1 MLRWI
6 SQVATSL
13 LLAAVIGLLISGTAG
28 DSRNPTITQL
38 AIPSTTTE
46 APPLTTTTTT
56 EAPNT
61 TTTSTTSTSTTTS
74 TTSEVPLGPDN
85 PGNSVNCSDFSSYS
99 SALDWFNTYFSFYGD
114 VAELDAD
121 GDGEPCETLVGGP
134 EFDEEAVLLASYPW
148 GPSEETVILQ
158 TVLGIDADG
167 WYGPGTRSAHLAELA
182 ARGLS
187 VDNVPPV
194 PTTTTT
200 TPPPTTTVDSGLPD
214 LSYLPSSTLQ
224 AAATA
229 FGAPCLSDGILT
241 DCPAS
246 VLANIDAILA
256 LLGV

>member
-1 MLRWI
+1 MNKREKGSFKLF
-6 SQVATSL
+6 VMT
-13 LLAAVIGLLISGTAG
+13 VLLIIIFNACGG
-28 DSRNPTITQL
+28 ENESRE
-38 AIPSTTTE
+38 SFGTTTL
-46 APPLTTTTTT
+46 AD
-56 EAPNT
+56 T
-61 TTTSTTSTSTTTS
+61 TTTSTTTTAAPASTTT
-74 TTSEVPLGPDN
+74 TTTQPPI
-85 PGNSVNCSDFSSYS
+85 
-99 SALDWFNTYFSFYGD
+99 
-114 VAELDAD
+114 
-121 GDGEPCETLVGGP
+121 
-134 EFDEEAVLLASYPW
+134 DEEAVLLASYPW

-158 TVLGIDADG
+158 TVLGIDSDG

>member
-1 MLRWI
+1 MARWI
-6 SQVATSL
+6 SQVIASL
-13 LLAAVIGLLISGTAG
+13 LLAAVIGLLISGTTG
-28 DSRNPTITQL
+28 DSDNPTITQL
-38 AIPSTTTE
+38 AIPSTTTA
-46 APPLTTTTTT
+46 APVESTTTTT
-56 EAPNT
+56 ETPNT
-61 TTTSTTSTSTTTS
+61 TTTSTTSTTTTTTTVAPASTTT
-74 TTSEVPLGPDN
+74 TTTAPPI
-85 PGNSVNCSDFSSYS
+85 
-99 SALDWFNTYFSFYGD
+99 
-114 VAELDAD
+114 
-121 GDGEPCETLVGGP
+121 
-134 EFDEEAVLLASYPW
+134 DEEAVLLASYPW
-148 GPSEETVILQ
+148 GPSDEAVVLQ
-158 TVLGIDADG
+158 TVLGVTADG
-167 WYGPGTRSAHLAELA
+167 WYGGGTRSAHLAELE

-187 VDNVPPV
+187 AANVPPV

>member
-56 EAPNT
+56 QAPT
-61 TTTSTTSTSTTTS
+61 TTTSAVTSTTTS
-74 TTSEVPLGPDN
+74 TTTTAVPASTTTTTTQP
-85 PGNSVNCSDFSSYS
+85 PI
-99 SALDWFNTYFSFYGD
+99 
-114 VAELDAD
+114 
-121 GDGEPCETLVGGP
+121 
-134 EFDEEAVLLASYPW
+134 DEEAVLLASYPW
-148 GPSEETVILQ
+148 GPSEEAVILQ
-158 TVLGIDADG
+158 TVLGIDSDG

>member
-1 MLRWI
+1 MARWI
-6 SQVATSL
+6 AQVITSL

-28 DSRNPTITQL
+28 DSDSPTITQL
-38 AIPSTTTE
+38 AIP
-46 APPLTTTTTT
+46 ATTTTIPVETT
-56 EAPNT
+56 TTAVTPDTT
-61 TTTSTTSTSTTTS
+61 TTTSTTSTSTTTTTAVPAS
-74 TTSEVPLGPDN
+74 TTTTTTAPPI
-85 PGNSVNCSDFSSYS
+85 
-99 SALDWFNTYFSFYGD
+99 
-114 VAELDAD
+114 
-121 GDGEPCETLVGGP
+121 
-134 EFDEEAVLLASYPW
+134 DEEAVLLASYPW
-148 GPSEETVILQ
+148 GPSDEAVILQ
-158 TVLGIDADG
+158 TVLGVTADG
-167 WYGPGTRSAHLAELA
+167 WYGGGTRNAHLAELE
-182 ARGLS
+182 ARGLNAA
-187 VDNVPPV
+187 NVPPV

>member
-1 MLRWI
+1 MARWI
-6 SQVATSL
+6 AQVITSL
-13 LLAAVIGLLISGTAG
+13 LLAAIIGLLISGTAG
-28 DSRNPTITQL
+28 DSDNPTITQL
-38 AIPSTTTE
+38 AIP
-46 APPLTTTTTT
+46 ATTTTIPVETT
-56 EAPNT
+56 TTAVTPDTT
-61 TTTSTTSTSTTTS
+61 TTTSTTSTTSTTT
-74 TTSEVPLGPDN
+74 TLEVPSAPDN
-85 PGNSVNCSDFSSYS
+85 PGNSVNCSDFDSY
-99 SALDWFNTYFSFYGD
+99 AAAKEWFDTYFTFYGD

-121 GDGEPCETLVGGP
+121 ADGEPCETLVGGP

-148 GPSEETVILQ
+148 GPSDEAVILQ
-158 TVLGIDADG
+158 TVLGVAADG
-167 WYGPGTRSAHLAELA
+167 WYGGGTRSAHLAELE
-182 ARGLS
+182 ARGLNTA
-187 VDNVPPV
+187 NVPPV

-224 AAATA
+224 AAAIA

>member
-56 EAPNT
+56 QAPT
-61 TTTSTTSTSTTTS
+61 TTTSAVTSTTTS
-74 TTSEVPLGPDN
+74 TTTTAAPASTTTTTTQPPI
-85 PGNSVNCSDFSSYS
+85 
-99 SALDWFNTYFSFYGD
+99 
-114 VAELDAD
+114 
-121 GDGEPCETLVGGP
+121 
-134 EFDEEAVLLASYPW
+134 DEEAVLLASYPW
-148 GPSEETVILQ
+148 GPSEEAVILQ
-158 TVLGIDADG
+158 TVLGIDSDG

-194 PTTTTT
+194 PTTTA
-200 TPPPTTTVDSGLPD
+200 PPPTTPTTPPDSGLPD